1 MTHDELKS
9 IAQDLTITLTSD
21 AILEATFTT
30 KDGLSFRC
38 QSSVDL
44 MGWYAFTLL
53 DSNGLLT
60 KEGGK

>member
-1 MTHDELKS
+1 MTHKELKS

-53 DSNGLLT
+53 NPNDLLT

>member
-1 MTHDELKS
+1 MTHDQLKS

-44 MGWYAFTLL
+44 VGWYAFALL
-53 DSNGLLT
+53 DSNGLLI
-60 KEGGK
+60 KKGGN